1 MHGAVVIVTALI
13 RSVSAAGGLSLPT
26 VRGGQ
31 RPQAMRAWCGGS
43 RYCPDPL
50 GIVPGRGTVVQ
61 IG

>member
-13 RSVSAAGGLSLPT
+13 RSASAAGGLSLPT

-31 RPQAMRAWCGGS
+31 RPQAMREQCGGNHNGS
-43 RYCPDPL
+43 NPL
-50 GIVPGRGTVVQ
+50 GIVPWRGMVVQ